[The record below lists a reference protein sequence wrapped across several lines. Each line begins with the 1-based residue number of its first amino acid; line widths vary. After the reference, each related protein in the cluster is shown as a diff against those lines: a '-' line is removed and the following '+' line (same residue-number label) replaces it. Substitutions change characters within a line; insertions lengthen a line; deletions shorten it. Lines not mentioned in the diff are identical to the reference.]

1 MSTFS
6 YRQLWVTAALLPA
19 VLFSSARA
27 APDFE
32 QSVLVFGGEASY
44 PPFEWRD
51 DGRPTGFN
59 VDLQRAIAEAGK
71 VKIEHRLGDWPD
83 VIQALESGSV
93 DVVAMFHLK
102 EREKDFRFTKPFAFV
117 NHAIFGLAGTPGV
130 TAVDRLGEATV
141 AVERLSYAYLRLQK
155 ESAAQLLAVASTVEA
170 LDAVLQRRAD
180 YAILSAPA
188 ANYLIESRD
197 LPLYPVGSPL
207 WPAEY
212 AFAVRK
218 DREDLAAW
226 LDARLSEVVASGRYS
241 EIETRWQDRMMPA
254 DRIGRMM
261 SIAAMP
267 LAVAVLLGGFWL
279 WSIRRRAISSA
290 AQLTDESRM
299 RLDAEQRLSWAA
311 DHNPETGMPSQHRF
325 LRLAAQHLSRHA
337 RDDRKHI
344 VVAIKLADL
353 EQTIRTYG
361 HDAGLALVRQFARR
375 IEAAGFPASGQ
386 LGRDVFAVFGD
397 KVAIDREFK
406 EQLSLRDTVVRS
418 IASPRIFA
426 GAATWPQHGES
437 LAELLRRAETA
448 LSTAI
453 QRQEDW
459 VDFRPAMEPDA
470 ADLEL
475 IASFREQGA
484 SLIYPV
490 FQPQIDLKSG
500 KVVAAEALARWRSGR
515 QVPPNVF
522 IPLLEGAGLI
532 SQVTRRMVVEG
543 MRVGAQLRGMG
554 YRCPISVNVTGKDM
568 LGWKLSRS
576 ILKAARKYA
585 GLAADIKLELTETG
599 VVDRPELLQWKMR
612 RLVKEGIAISVD
624 DFGTGYSSLAYLSQF
639 PVKEI
644 KIDQSFVRDMVC
656 NDKHMRI
663 VTSTIAMG
671 HELGLAVVAEGV
683 ETEEA
688 LNVLRR
694 AGCDRAQGYGISRP
708 LPETDFME
716 FVTRNSVP
724 ERKAGSMTRLR
735 SVT

>member
-1 MSTFS
+1 MSTFG
-6 YRQLWVTAALLPA
+6 YRQLWVIAALLPA
-19 VLFSSARA
+19 VLFSSTRA
-27 APDFE
+27 APDLE
-32 QSVLVFGGEASY
+32 QSILVFGGEASY
-44 PPFEWRD
+44 PPFEWLD
-51 DGRPTGFN
+51 DGRATGFN
-59 VDLQRAIAEAGK
+59 VDLERAIAETGGVK
-71 VKIEHRLGDWPD
+71 VEHRLGDWPD
-83 VIQALESGSV
+83 VIQALQSGEV
-93 DVVAMFHLK
+93 DVAAMFHLE
-102 EREKDFRFTKPFAFV
+102 EREGDFRFSQPFTFV
-117 NHAIFGLAGTPGV
+117 NHAIFGLAGAPGV
-130 TAVDRLGEATV
+130 TSIDSLEATI
-141 AVERLSYAYLRLQK
+141 AVERLSYAHLRLQE
-155 ESAAQLLAVASTVEA
+155 ESAARLLAVASTVEA

-188 ANYLIESRD
+188 ANYLIESRN

-207 WPAEY
+207 WPVDY

-218 DREDLAAW
+218 DREELAAW

-241 EIETRWQDRMMPA
+241 EIEARWQDRMMPA
-254 DRIGRMM
+254 DTIGRML
-261 SIAAMP
+261 SIAAIP
-267 LAVAVLLGGFWL
+267 LAVAVLLGGLWL
-279 WSIRRRAISSA
+279 WSVRRRAICSA
-290 AQLTDESRM
+290 ARLSDESRM

-311 DHNPETGMPSQHRF
+311 DHNPETGMPNQHRF
-325 LRLAAQHLSRHA
+325 LRLATQHLARHA
-337 RDDRKHI
+337 RADQKHL

-361 HDAGLALVRQFARR
+361 HEAGLALVKQFARR
-375 IEAAGFPASGQ
+375 IEAAGVPACGQ

-397 KVAIDREFK
+397 KAAIDREFK

-418 IASPRIFA
+418 LASPRIFA
-426 GAATWPQHGES
+426 GAAAWPQHGES
-437 LAELLRRAETA
+437 PAELLRRAETA

-453 QRQEDW
+453 RRQEDW

-470 ADLEL
+470 SDLEL
-475 IASFREQGA
+475 IASFREKGA
-484 SLIYPV
+484 DLIYPV
-490 FQPQIDLKSG
+490 FQPQIELKSG
-500 KVVAAEALARWRSGR
+500 KIVAAEALARWRGGSP
-515 QVPPNVF
+515 VPPNVF

-532 SQVTRRMVVEG
+532 SEVTRRMVVEG
-543 MRVGAQLRGMG
+543 MRVGARLRSTG
-554 YRCPISVNVTGKDM
+554 YRCPISVNVTGRDM

-576 ILKAARKYA
+576 ILKAARKYE

-644 KIDQSFVRDMVC
+644 KIDQSFVRDMVG

-683 ETEEA
+683 ETEET

-694 AGCDRAQGYGISRP
+694 AGCDRAQGYVIARP
-708 LPETDFME
+708 LPEADFIE
-716 FVTRNSVP
+716 FVTRRSLRDGQVGNV
-724 ERKAGSMTRLR
+724 TRLR